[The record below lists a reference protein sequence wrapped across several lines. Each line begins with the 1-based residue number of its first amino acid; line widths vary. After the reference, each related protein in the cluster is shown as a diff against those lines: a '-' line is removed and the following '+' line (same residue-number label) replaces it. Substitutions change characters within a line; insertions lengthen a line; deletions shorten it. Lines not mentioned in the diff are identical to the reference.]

1 MPRSRKTF
9 SNWHPTMLVATWFG
23 CGLSRFAPGT
33 CGSLIAMPFAWA
45 LLTIGGAFWLLIA
58 SAILFLLGWWV
69 SAVLVRTT
77 DQKDPQFIVVDEV
90 VGQWI
95 ALSVVPLNVIWFALA
110 FILFRV
116 ADIFK
121 VWPAN
126 WIDKMLPGGLG
137 VMADDVVAG
146 VYAAIVILCIR
157 GGFY

>member
-1 MPRSRKTF
+1 M
-9 SNWHPTMLVATWFG
+9 
-23 CGLSRFAPGT
+23 
-33 CGSLIAMPFAWA
+33 
-45 LLTIGGAFWLLIA
+45 
-58 SAILFLLGWWV
+58 
-69 SAVLVRTT
+69 VRTT

-126 WIDKMLPGGLG
+126 WVDKMLPGGLG

>member
-1 MPRSRKTF
+1 
-9 SNWHPTMLVATWFG
+9 MLVATWFG

-77 DQKDPQFIVVDEV
+77 GQKDPQFIVVDEV
-90 VGQWI
+90 V
-95 ALSVVPLNVIWFALA
+95 ALNVIWFALA

-116 ADIFK
+116 ADIF
-121 VWPAN
+121 
-126 WIDKMLPGGLG
+126 
-137 VMADDVVAG
+137 
-146 VYAAIVILCIR
+146 
-157 GGFY
+157 